1 MQSLHKEDRYVEEYY
16 VNVQH
21 HLRKYKGNQMSQQLY
36 MLDEDNQA
44 IPVSWGKYEEWESCL
59 NRSEKSVLGKKLRSD
74 TVGNTNVTTF
84 FMSTPIGFYGRK
96 PQLWVTIAS
105 GPDLFIERVYSS
117 HRAAIS
123 GHLAQ
128 IRDLKKAKKK
138 QALGPSKFAIL

>member
-1 MQSLHKEDRYVEEYY
+1 
-16 VNVQH
+16 
-21 HLRKYKGNQMSQQLY
+21 MSQQLY
-36 MLDEDNQA
+36 MLDDDNQA
-44 IPVSWGKYEEWESCL
+44 IPVSWGKYEEWESRL
-59 NRSEKSVLGKKLRSD
+59 SRKDKSVLGKKLRSD

-128 IRDLKKAKKK
+128 IRDLKKLQKK
-138 QALGPSKFAIL
+138 QALSLGIASEDGSI